1 MHEWSL
7 AEGVVSAASRVAEE
21 EGLEEITEIVV
32 MVGELQ
38 QVDREALLFAL
49 DQLRTPIMGRAR
61 FTIEPIPAKMRCRVC
76 GGEWS
81 FRREALSEDEA
92 EAVHFLPEMAHVY
105 IKCPRCGSP
114 DFEVSEG
121 RGVWLASVRGV
132 RRVG

>member
-1 MHEWSL
+1 
-7 AEGVVSAASRVAEE
+7 
-21 EGLEEITEIVV
+21 

-76 GGEWS
+76 GEEWI